1 MEITPSIIDYLGS
14 YNNGIMVSVGLMY
27 DDIFYNSIFYYT
39 ETNMI
44 INVEESLIEKLG
56 MPIEEHPNYIDLLK
70 SIIEKVESYNDV
82 IDVIDPIKT
91 NEN

>member
-1 MEITPSIIDYLGS
+1 
-14 YNNGIMVSVGLMY
+14 
-27 DDIFYNSIFYYT
+27 
-39 ETNMI
+39 MI

-56 MPIEEHPNYIDLLK
+56 MPIEEHPNYLELLK